1 MFAGLKSFGDA
12 LTAYINNSNSREYY
26 NGRLV
31 HSWPL
36 SPVPGR
42 YTSFTVYVYTASSTS
57 TSQRMDTV
65 VTVGK
70 CNTQNQY
77 LTKNVHCGHCG

>member
-12 LTAYINNSNSREYY
+12 LTAYVDSNNSREYY
-26 NGRLV
+26 TGRLV

-42 YTSFTVYVYTASSTS
+42 YTSFIVYVYPVQFLW
-57 TSQRMDTV
+57 TSQKMYSA

-70 CNTQNQY
+70 CNTQN
-77 LTKNVHCGHCG
+77 